1 MCELQSRT
9 FCSVGVADTD
19 HIIIVARLFFF
30 VFNFFFPT
38 MSSHS
43 VAHPRKRQLATT
55 DQPRESSPDQGED
68 LPDSLPS
75 EQHAWAAQVSEH
87 IRQESAAGS
96 SFGATFRSRATVLV
110 TLMIMQSFT
119 GLILSSFEELVQ
131 DNVVITLFLTM
142 LVGAGG
148 NAGNQVRAAAATSD

>member
-1 MCELQSRT
+1 
-9 FCSVGVADTD
+9 
-19 HIIIVARLFFF
+19 
-30 VFNFFFPT
+30 
-38 MSSHS
+38 MSSES
-43 VAHPRKRQLATT
+43 VA
-55 DQPRESSPDQGED
+55 QPRRRQVPASAPPCDSSTGADD
-68 LPDSLPS
+68 DDSLPS

-87 IRQESAAGS
+87 IRQDSAADGS
-96 SFGATFRSRATVLV
+96 NFGATFRSRATVLV

-148 NAGNQVRAAAATSD
+148 NAGNQVRAVAASSGQPSTS